1 MLFRLWRGRPDA
13 TATFATGSGGHI
25 DKPRAEQG
33 GFAGGLFA
41 IFVPGDATLDLP
53 AMQQAEYDLPEP
65 PQVPQPEALAV
76 TLQQAAILLDLDR
89 QGHLT
94 ICRTAGEVRAAMS
107 AGQISAVMHLE
118 GAEAISRDLIELD
131 VLYAAGL
138 RSIGPVWSRETIF
151 GYGVPFRY
159 PSDGDVGSGLTDA
172 GKALAQRAS
181 ELGMVFDTSHL
192 NVKGFW
198 DVADLGL
205 PLVATHSNAHAVC
218 PHARNLT
225 DDQLRAI
232 GETGGMV
239 GLNLVTAFLRADGRM
254 VPEDAMAPL
263 IRHLDHM
270 IALAG
275 EDHVGIGSDFDG
287 GMVPE
292 EIGSVAGLGALR
304 GAMRAAGYD
313 RALMDK
319 LCHGNWLSTLGRII
333 GD

>member
-1 MLFRLWRGRPDA
+1 MGRPTA
-13 TATFATGSGGHI
+13 AATFATGTSGHI
-25 DKPRAEQG
+25 DKPRAIEG

-53 AMQQAEYDLPEP
+53 AMRQASYDLPEP
-65 PQVPQPEALAV
+65 PQLSQPDALSV

-94 ICRTAGEVRAAMS
+94 LCRSAGEIRSAMS
-107 AGQISAVMHLE
+107 AGQITAVMHLE
-118 GAEAISRDLIELD
+118 GAEAISSEMSELD

-159 PSDGDVGSGLTDA
+159 PGDGDVGPGLTDA
-172 GKALAQRAS
+172 GKALARRAGA
-181 ELGMVFDTSHL
+181 LGMVFDTSHL

-198 DVADLGL
+198 DVAELGL
-205 PLVATHSNAHAVC
+205 PLVATHSNAHAIC

-225 DDQLRAI
+225 DDQLKAI
-232 GETGGMV
+232 GETKGMV
-239 GLNLVTAFLRADGRM
+239 GLNLATAFLRPDGRM
-254 VPEDAMAPL
+254 VPEDAMGPL
-263 IRHLDHM
+263 VRHLEHM

-304 GAMRAAGYD
+304 AAMRDAGFD
-313 RALMDK
+313 RALMEK
-319 LCHGNWLSTLGRII
+319 LCYGNWLAALGRII